1 MATVWIPA
9 PMRDLTGD
17 RETVVVSGATV
28 RVIIDEL
35 NHLYPGIRERLCL
48 GDTIRPGIAV
58 FVNTEL
64 ARLGLL
70 EPIPADAEV
79 HFLPAIAGGS

>member
-17 RETVVVSGATV
+17 RETVVVPGATV
-28 RVIIDEL
+28 REVIDEL
-35 NHLYPGIRERLCL
+35 NRLHPGIRERLCQ
-48 GDTIRPGIAV
+48 GDVLRSGIAV

-64 ARLGLL
+64 ARLALL
-70 EPIPADAEV
+70 EPVSPDAEV
-79 HFLPAIAGGS
+79 HFLPAIAGG

>member
-9 PMRDLTGD
+9 PMRDLTVD
-17 RETVVVSGATV
+17 RETVVVAGATV
-28 RVIIDEL
+28 RDIIEEL
-35 NHLYPGIRERLCL
+35 NHLYPGIRERLCH
-48 GDTIRPGIAV
+48 GETIRPGIAV

-70 EPIPADAEV
+70 EPVQPNAEV
-79 HFLPAIAGGS
+79 HFLPAIAGG